1 MLDTERLLEI
11 GERGIHLLFDADAI
25 HDAFEQDAE
34 RLRLELAGRVSEV
47 HFAIEQVVRLDTLDD
62 ARRFVAELAPA
73 VRHVLVLL
81 YFELLEGRV
90 RKHGVVH

>member
-11 GERGIHLLFDADAI
+11 GERGIHLLFDAETI

-34 RLRLELAGRVSEV
+34 RLRLELAGRVAEV
-47 HFAIEQVVRLDTLDD
+47 HGAIEQVVRLESLDQ
-62 ARRFVAELAPA
+62 ARDFIAELAPA

-81 YFELLEGRV
+81 YFELLDGRV
-90 RKHGVVH
+90 RNHAPLH

>member
-11 GERGIHLLFDADAI
+11 GERGIHLLFDADTI
-25 HDAFEQDAE
+25 HTAFEQDAE
-34 RLRLELAGRVSEV
+34 RLRLELAGRVEEV
-47 HFAIEQVVRLDTLDD
+47 HFAIERVVQLGSLEE

-81 YFELLEGRV
+81 YFELLDGRL
-90 RKHGVVH
+90 REHAPLH

>member
-1 MLDTERLLEI
+1 MLDTDRLLEI
-11 GERGIHLLFDADAI
+11 GERGIHLLFDAATI

-34 RLRLELAGRVSEV
+34 RLRFELAGRVAEV
-47 HFAIEQVVRLDTLDD
+47 HGAIEQVVRLASLDD

-81 YFELLEGRV
+81 YFELLDGRL
-90 RKHGVVH
+90 RERAPLH